1 MSSGVFKV
9 IAEFTDVNGIP
20 FYGEG
25 YSVALLDEDRYFDEK
40 LGEAELN
47 AAGVAEFLIAAADIL
62 SFDSIGEKTPDLY
75 FVVRKD
81 GEEIFRSEVFDD
93 VDFEIDDPVTGRPK
107 GLTRKFGPFRV
118 SDD

>member
-1 MSSGVFKV
+1 MSAGVYKV
-9 IAEFTDVNGIP
+9 VAEFTDINGVP

-25 YSVALLDEDRYFDEK
+25 YSVALLDKDRYFDDR
-40 LGEAELN
+40 LAEAELN
-47 AAGVAEFLIAAADIL
+47 AAGVAEFLVAAADVL
-62 SFDSIGEKTPDLY
+62 SFDSLGERTPDLY

-81 GEEIFRSEVFDD
+81 GDEIFRSEVFDD